1 MIQAE
6 NLTKVYRIADKE
18 PGLGGAVRHLFR
30 PRHKSKTAVKDVN
43 PISLHQFDTLIDYW
57 QRRLPLNE

>member
-30 PRHKSKTAVKDVN
+30 PRHKSKTAVKDVSFTMLVVSDN
-43 PISLHQFDTLIDYW
+43 DTVKGKGKMT
-57 QRRLPLNE
+57 P